1 MEAQR
6 TYASRGDVEQRASVL
21 AVVEERV
28 GDDLAVSLV
37 GTAAATREAEGVAC
51 RSEARGQPQHIV
63 SLKGTE

>member
-6 TYASRGDVEQRASVL
+6 PYARRGDVEQRASVL

-37 GTAAATREAEGVAC
+37 GTPAATREAEGVAC
-51 RSEARGQPQHIV
+51 
-63 SLKGTE
+63 